1 MLDNILMALDNLRS
15 NLLRT
20 ALTMLGVTIG
30 VAAVIILL
38 SVGQSFET
46 FVRQQFEGLGVNLVF
61 VIPNFEADD
70 FQPLTFADADALANP
85 SNVPDA
91 TLIMPQDSF
100 NENVR
105 AGANEARASVTAVT
119 PAYPALFGRE
129 LGAGRFFDESELE
142 TNARVAVLE
151 QGIALQLFP
160 DSLAL
165 GQAVR
170 IRDVQ
175 FTVIGVMSVG
185 SGLSFASDDGIY
197 IPITT
202 AQTRL
207 NNNRVL
213 SGEQAVDIILV
224 QARAILTLL
233 LRFELLAFYQ
243 QSLVTQSAEEASK
256 SPVHQLFYHRL
267 TGGRLDRFYADE
279 RNIRLPDGVHKMVS
293 IRDKTW
299 IINGQVYNETLND
312 MIQRA
317 IRLHQPAQPDVAIVG
332 HGDAHNGNVFF
343 RKDDTPPS
351 MLYFDPAFAGK
362 HHPLLD
368 LTKPLFHNVFAMWM
382 YFPQD
387 KKASTQISMQQS
399 DTTIKVA
406 YEYALPA
413 VRHMFLDSKIERTLI
428 PILRQLKAKNQLRDD
443 WRAYLKASLF
453 CCPLLT
459 MNLADNEKFP
469 PEISLLGLA
478 MSVEMGSESERVR
491 SLIDQKLDEVEQ
503 TL

>member
-1 MLDNILMALDNLRS
+1 IRPTSFSMSRSSSVPMAPP
-15 NLLRT
+15 LLGSAWLVLP
-20 ALTMLGVTIG
+20 ALT
-30 VAAVIILL
+30 VA
-38 SVGQSFET
+38 Q
-46 FVRQQFEGLGVNLVF
+46 ND
-61 VIPNFEADD
+61 ADD
-70 FQPLTFADADALANP
+70 
-85 SNVPDA
+85 
-91 TLIMPQDSF
+91 
-100 NENVR
+100 
-105 AGANEARASVTAVT
+105 
-119 PAYPALFGRE
+119 
-129 LGAGRFFDESELE
+129 
-142 TNARVAVLE
+142 
-151 QGIALQLFP
+151 
-160 DSLAL
+160 
-165 GQAVR
+165 
-170 IRDVQ
+170 
-175 FTVIGVMSVG
+175 
-185 SGLSFASDDGIY
+185 
-197 IPITT
+197 
-202 AQTRL
+202 
-207 NNNRVL
+207 
-213 SGEQAVDIILV
+213 
-224 QARAILTLL
+224 
-233 LRFELLAFYQ
+233 ELLAFYQ
-243 QSLVTQSAEEASK
+243 QSLVTQSAKEAAK

-317 IRLHQPAQPDVAIVG
+317 IRLLQPAQPDVAIVG